1 MGLDA
6 YFYSEANTLTDDQ
19 KKFYSP
25 IEIQYFRRF
34 QTLQDW
40 MHRLHLKKGGSVDP
54 VHGYNGIN
62 TYLTL
67 DDLDALDAA
76 LDDLSDDLDEWWP
89 MHAMSLKKTI
99 IHLRVHISRGMNVWY
114 TSSW

>member
-19 KKFYSP
+19 KKFYAP
-25 IEIQYFRRF
+25 IEVQYFRRF
-34 QTLQDW
+34 QTLHDW

-54 VHGYNGIN
+54 QYGYNGID

-67 DDLDALDAA
+67 DDLDAMKSA
-76 LDDLSDDLDEWWP
+76 LDDLVDDIDEWSE
-89 MHAMSLKKTI
+89 MHIMSLEKTI
-99 IHLRVHISRGMNVWY
+99 VHLRIHISRGMNVWY